1 MTVTT
6 DKKSEPEDNMGGN
19 DENGAAADGLDDEK
33 TFDDRSRRSSE
44 PRQTPMPLRAS
55 EGGGRVVSSSAPL
68 R

>member
-6 DKKSEPEDNMGGN
+6 DKKSEPEDNMRDN
-19 DENGAAADGLDDEK
+19 DENGAAADGLDEEK
-33 TFDDRSRRSSE
+33 TVDAERQISE
-44 PRQTPMPLRAS
+44 PSRTPMLLRAS